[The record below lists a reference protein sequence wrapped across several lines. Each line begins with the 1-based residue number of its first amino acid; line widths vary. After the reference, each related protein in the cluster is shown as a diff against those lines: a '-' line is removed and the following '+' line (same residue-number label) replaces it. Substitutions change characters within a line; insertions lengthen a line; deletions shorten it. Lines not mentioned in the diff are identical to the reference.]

1 MWRLHFRLSLFQ
13 FLFASPAWP
22 FIASLLLIPLWNCSS
37 HINLLLC
44 CAAVLFCF
52 LCFCFWFVLFLT
64 WRTCLPSLELCYT
77 FKHMFLVN
85 HPVFLSVLYM
95 EVFLDEPVYYITY
108 FTILLYY
115 LFSFVHQILCVFCD
129 DLTSLFILSLYQSSA
144 YIVLQ
149 VYYPSYVLK
158 LHWFI
163 MSA

>member
-1 MWRLHFRLSLFQ
+1 MGPGFMWRLHFRLSLFQ

-37 HINLLLC
+37 HIKLLLC

-85 HPVFLSVLYM
+85 LPAFLSVLYM

-108 FTILLYY
+108 FTILPILPIFIICPSDSLCFLWWFDQLIYTFFISIFCLY
-115 LFSFVHQILCVFCD
+115 CVA
-129 DLTSLFILSLYQSSA
+129 SILSQLC
-144 YIVLQ
+144 
-149 VYYPSYVLK
+149 P
-158 LHWFI
+158 
-163 MSA
+163 